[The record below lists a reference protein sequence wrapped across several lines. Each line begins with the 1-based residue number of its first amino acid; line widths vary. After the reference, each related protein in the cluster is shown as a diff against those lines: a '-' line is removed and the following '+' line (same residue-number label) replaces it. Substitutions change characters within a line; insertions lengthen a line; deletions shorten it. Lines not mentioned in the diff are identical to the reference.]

1 MNLFNQWT
9 CFYFAL
15 LLFNASVVLEAQ
27 TGILVRLDIWP
38 LDRYLKIH
46 VKMDGFAFQYKV
58 RKNTVFN
65 ANVHILSL
73 CWLAPHL
80 SSSFCSFNVAAHAHI
95 NISFPLYNVLMPILT
110 SLFFFLC
117 GGGCVSVLMTYW
129 TISRYTQLTF
139 FWESNMTLI
148 GFWNKSIFLVD
159 IRGIY
164 DLFCFYKKKNPYD
177 GSSFYLFFIDW

>member
-1 MNLFNQWT
+1 MNLFNHWT

-27 TGILVRLDIWP
+27 TVILVRPDIWP

-110 SLFFFLC
+110 SLFFFYYVGVEVYLC
-117 GGGCVSVLMTYW
+117 W
-129 TISRYTQLTF
+129 
-139 FWESNMTLI
+139 WLI
-148 GFWNKSIFLVD
+148 EQFLV
-159 IRGIY
+159 IHNW
-164 DLFCFYKKKNPYD
+164 L
-177 GSSFYLFFIDW
+177 SFGKVIWHLLASEINQSF

>member
-80 SSSFCSFNVAAHAHI
+80 SSSFCYFNVAAHAHI

-110 SLFFFLC
+110 SLFFFFMWGWMC
-117 GGGCVSVLMTYW
+117 ICVDDLLNNFWLY
-129 TISRYTQLTF
+129 TID
-139 FWESNMTLI
+139 
-148 GFWNKSIFLVD
+148 FLL
-159 IRGIY
+159 G
-164 DLFCFYKKKNPYD
+164 K
-177 GSSFYLFFIDW
+177 

>member
-1 MNLFNQWT
+1 MTSWQIFKNSCKKLMV
-9 CFYFAL
+9 
-15 LLFNASVVLEAQ
+15 LLFS
-27 TGILVRLDIWP
+27 IRFP
-38 LDRYLKIH
+38 Y
-46 VKMDGFAFQYKV
+46 

-80 SSSFCSFNVAAHAHI
+80 SSSFCSFNVASHAHI

-117 GGGCVSVLMTYW
+117 GGGGVSVLMTYW

-159 IRGIY
+159 IRGI
-164 DLFCFYKKKNPYD
+164 FMIFFVFTKKNPYD

>member
-1 MNLFNQWT
+1 MV
-9 CFYFAL
+9 
-15 LLFNASVVLEAQ
+15 LLFS
-27 TGILVRLDIWP
+27 IRFP
-38 LDRYLKIH
+38 Y
-46 VKMDGFAFQYKV
+46 

-80 SSSFCSFNVAAHAHI
+80 SSSFCSFNVASHAHI

-110 SLFFFLC
+110 SLFFFYYVGVEVYLC
-117 GGGCVSVLMTYW
+117 WWLIEQFLV
-129 TISRYTQLTF
+129 IHN
-139 FWESNMTLI
+139 WESNMTLI

-164 DLFCFYKKKNPYD
+164 DLFCFYKKNPYD
-177 GSSFYLFFIDW
+177 GSSFYLFIIDW